1 MRHRATGSSTIV
13 FRCANV
19 KVKPAQ
25 IREDIASSDVDV
37 LDAEVGEV
45 HLADVGEVGRV
56 ETLSHEVLRQS
67 TSKRVLRS
75 VALRR
80 LLQSNTCN
88 NHVISYT
95 RFNDVSAARTIA
107 DPSSALS
114 ERR

>member
-1 MRHRATGSSTIV
+1 MKGEKFLEPSQIGEDVAT
-13 FRCANV
+13 A
-19 KVKPAQ
+19 
-25 IREDIASSDVDV
+25 DVDV

-45 HLADVGEVGRV
+45 HFADVGEVGRV

-67 TSKRVLRS
+67 TSERVLRS

-88 NHVISYT
+88 NHVIRYT

-114 ERR
+114 ERRWKMTKRR